1 MEKVSDSI
9 DDIVDYIK
17 LGKQDLTE
25 FAGVLNPKGQTP
37 QENIDLL
44 ETQADHW
51 RLQALRETDEE
62 KEQLYK
68 SLEKVAK
75 LKADYI
81 RLENNERPIH
91 EETKSIIG
99 EEVKEGHLG
108 RLERFKKWA
117 KENLV
122 GLSAVTISI
131 TGIITTRKV

>member
-1 MEKVSDSI
+1 MSWKKQIKEYKKTPDALVEEQLGDQPIAEVVSDNFVKG
-9 DDIVDYIK
+9 IVDYIK
-17 LGKQDLTE
+17 LGKQYLRE

-51 RLQALRETDEE
+51 RLQALRETYEE

-81 RLENNERPIH
+81 RLE
-91 EETKSIIG
+91 
-99 EEVKEGHLG
+99 
-108 RLERFKKWA
+108 RFKKWA

-122 GLSAVTISI
+122 GLSE
-131 TGIITTRKV
+131 REK